1 MKIALQDSIWISFN
15 YNVEYVQLGPTWE
28 SSNAL
33 YLSKEKSI
41 SQFCSVGSFW
51 RNYFFSS
58 AKGKGE
64 WSFGGGRVKKK
75 IGLKRHWLWA
85 LEPQRTR
92 FLLPRLEHWG
102 LNLSTN
108 LMQIS
113 TDSLCILPPGRVK
126 HISGNASK
134 LNVFSSR
141 CMFTSCTQCLPSPSA
156 PQSTWPWLSQ
166 WRGLKIKSYQFGYLD
181 LYDPGSNNG
190 EDWNWILII
199 WLKSKDH

>member
-1 MKIALQDSIWISFN
+1 MCNLVLLENPPMLCIFQKRSPFHSFVPLDLFEEIISSH
-15 YNVEYVQLGPTWE
+15 PR
-28 SSNAL
+28 
-33 YLSKEKSI
+33 KEK
-41 SQFCSVGSFW
+41 VNGLLV
-51 RNYFFSS
+51 
-58 AKGKGE
+58 
-64 WSFGGGRVKKK
+64 GRVKKK

-126 HISGNASK
+126 HNSGNASK
-134 LNVFSSR
+134 LNIFSSR

-166 WRGLKIKSYQFGYLD
+166 WRGLKIKSYQFNTSKIALKQVFHCSQN
-181 LYDPGSNNG
+181 GSFSLH
-190 EDWNWILII
+190 W
-199 WLKSKDH
+199 